1 MKSFIKIIFL
11 FVFTFIFFT
20 GCAQK
25 VNLDNLNSQIF
36 KDFKTYST
44 YDKKE
49 AKITSYYFSKKG
61 DVTQYR
67 HNITYIPMD
76 ATDQLYSFTS
86 GVTMTLKRLTNS
98 KAKTIED
105 ALEMEVTKYNYT
117 KLFKDKEE
125 FIIGNDF
132 ARDLKW
138 SIKEFNDMIDRQD
151 NRDSRMYPEVVLP
164 AL

>member
-1 MKSFIKIIFL
+1 MKSLLKIIFL

-25 VNLDNLNSQIF
+25 VNVDNLNSQIF
-36 KDFKTYST
+36 KDSQTYST

-61 DVTQYR
+61 DVTQYT
-67 HNITYIPMD
+67 HDITYIPMD

-105 ALEMEVTKYNYT
+105 ALEMEVTKYNDT

-151 NRDSRMYPEVVLP
+151 DRDSRMYPEVVLP